1 MTSSIL
7 KSASRPQTL
16 RRAGAALA
24 ATAVLAAGC
33 STDSGSDSGDA
44 AGGEQTQVTIRIGA
58 AASLADVLPQLIEKF
73 NESNPDV
80 QVDFEPAGSPTL
92 VSQLI
97 GGAPYNLVM
106 LASEASLKPATEAG
120 VVTGDA
126 IFARNVPQ
134 IAVPEDN
141 PADVDDLED
150 FSNPDVRVA
159 LCEVEVPCGA
169 AAKKVIDAS
178 GVEFEPVTRE
188 NDVTAVLTR
197 VRSGEVDAGI
207 VYRTDVASAKGDV
220 RGIDVPDADE
230 ATTSYPVAQSTAD
243 DGDEAA
249 NSAAEKFQEFLLSAE
264 AQDILAEAGFLEPEG
279 K

>member
-1 MTSSIL
+1 MTSSL
-7 KSASRPQTL
+7 VRSSTRAATF

-33 STDSGSDSGDA
+33 SADSGS
-44 AGGEQTQVTIRIGA
+44 EQDTEQSQVTIRIGA

-73 NESNPDV
+73 NETNPDV
-80 QVDFEPAGSPTL
+80 QVEFEPAGSPTL

-106 LASEASLKPATEAG
+106 LASESSLEPATKAG
-120 VVTGDA
+120 VVTGES

-134 IAVPEDN
+134 IAVPGDN
-141 PADVDDLED
+141 PAHIEGLDDFADEG
-150 FSNPDVRVA
+150 VRVA

-169 AAKKVIDAS
+169 AAKKVIDAD

-197 VRSGEVDAGI
+197 VRTGEVDAGI
-207 VYRTDVASAKGDV
+207 VYRTDVASARGDV
-220 RGIDVPDADE
+220 LGIDVPDAE
-230 ATTSYPVAQSTAD
+230 AATTSYPVAQSTAD

-249 NSAAEKFQEFLLSAE
+249 NSAADKFQKFLLTPE
-264 AQDILAEAGFLEPEG
+264 AQDILAESGFLAPEG
-279 K
+279 N

>member
-1 MTSSIL
+1 MTSLLIR
-7 KSASRPQTL
+7 SATRAATF

-33 STDSGSDSGDA
+33 STDSGSE
-44 AGGEQTQVTIRIGA
+44 AGAGQSQVTIRIGA
-58 AASLADVLPQLIEKF
+58 AASLADVLPQLIAKF
-73 NESNPDV
+73 NETNPDV
-80 QVDFEPAGSPTL
+80 QVEFEPAGSPTL

-106 LASEASLKPATEAG
+106 LASESSLEPATEAG
-120 VVTGDA
+120 VVSEES

-134 IAVPEDN
+134 IAVPEEN
-141 PADVDDLED
+141 PADIEGIDDFADEG
-150 FSNPDVRVA
+150 VRVA

-169 AAKKVIDAS
+169 AAKKVIDAD

-207 VYRTDVASAKGDV
+207 VYRTDVASAQGDV
-220 RGIDVPDADE
+220 LGIDVPDADA
-230 ATTSYPVAQSTAD
+230 ATTSYPVARSTAD
-243 DGDEAA
+243 GGDEAA
-249 NSAAEKFQEFLLSAE
+249 NSAAGRFQTFLLTAE
-264 AQDILAEAGFLEPEG
+264 AQSILAEAGFLEPEG
-279 K
+279 H

>member
-1 MTSSIL
+1 MTSSL
-7 KSASRPQTL
+7 VRSSTRAATF

-33 STDSGSDSGDA
+33 SADAGSESDTAQS
-44 AGGEQTQVTIRIGA
+44 QVTIRIGA

-73 NESNPDV
+73 NEANPDV
-80 QVDFEPAGSPTL
+80 QVEFEPAGSPTL

-106 LASEASLKPATEAG
+106 LASESSLEPATKAG
-120 VVTGDA
+120 VVTGEA
-126 IFARNVPQ
+126 IFARNIPQ
-134 IAVPEDN
+134 IAVPGDN
-141 PADVDDLED
+141 PAHIEGLDDFADE
-150 FSNPDVRVA
+150 DVRVA

-169 AAKKVIDAS
+169 AAKKVIDAD

-197 VRSGEVDAGI
+197 VRTGEVDAGI
-207 VYRTDVASAKGDV
+207 VYRTDVASARGDV
-220 RGIDVPDADE
+220 LGIDVPDAE
-230 ATTSYPVAQSTAD
+230 AATTSYPVAQSTAD

-249 NSAAEKFQEFLLSAE
+249 NSAAGRFQEFLLTPE
-264 AQDILAEAGFLEPEG
+264 AQGILAESGFLAPEG
-279 K
+279 N

>member
-1 MTSSIL
+1 MTSSL
-7 KSASRPQTL
+7 VRSSTRAATF

-33 STDSGSDSGDA
+33 SADAGSESDTAQS
-44 AGGEQTQVTIRIGA
+44 QVTIRIGA

-73 NESNPDV
+73 NEANPDV
-80 QVDFEPAGSPTL
+80 QVEFEPAGSPTL

-106 LASEASLKPATEAG
+106 LASESSIEPATKAG
-120 VVTGDA
+120 VVTGEA

-134 IAVPEDN
+134 IAVPGDN
-141 PADVDDLED
+141 PAHIEGLDDFADE
-150 FSNPDVRVA
+150 DVRVA

-169 AAKKVIDAS
+169 AAKEVIDAD

-197 VRSGEVDAGI
+197 VRTGEVDAGI
-207 VYRTDVASAKGDV
+207 VYRTDVASARGDV
-220 RGIDVPDADE
+220 LGIDVPDAE
-230 ATTSYPVAQSTAD
+230 AATTSYPVAQSTAD

-249 NSAAEKFQEFLLSAE
+249 NSAAGRFQEFLLTRE
-264 AQDILAEAGFLEPEG
+264 AQDILAESGFLAPEG
-279 K
+279 N

>member
-1 MTSSIL
+1 MTSSL
-7 KSASRPQTL
+7 VRSSTRVATF

-33 STDSGSDSGDA
+33 SADSGSESDTAQS
-44 AGGEQTQVTIRIGA
+44 QVTIRIGA

-73 NESNPDV
+73 NEANPDV
-80 QVDFEPAGSPTL
+80 QVEFEPAGSPTL

-106 LASEASLKPATEAG
+106 LASESSLEPATKAG
-120 VVTGDA
+120 VVTGEA

-134 IAVPEDN
+134 IAVPGDN
-141 PADVDDLED
+141 PAHIEGLDDFADE
-150 FSNPDVRVA
+150 DVRVA

-169 AAKKVIDAS
+169 AAKKVIDAD

-197 VRSGEVDAGI
+197 VRTGEVDAGI
-207 VYRTDVASAKGDV
+207 VYRTDVASARGDV
-220 RGIDVPDADE
+220 LGIDVPGAE
-230 ATTSYPVAQSTAD
+230 AATTSYPVAQSTAD

-249 NSAAEKFQEFLLSAE
+249 NSAAGRFQEFLLTRE
-264 AQDILAEAGFLEPEG
+264 AQDILAESGFLAPEG
-279 K
+279 N

>member
-1 MTSSIL
+1 MTSSL
-7 KSASRPQTL
+7 VRSSTRVATF

-33 STDSGSDSGDA
+33 SADSGSESDTAQS
-44 AGGEQTQVTIRIGA
+44 QVTIRIGA

-73 NESNPDV
+73 NEANPDV
-80 QVDFEPAGSPTL
+80 QVEFEPAGSPTL

-106 LASEASLKPATEAG
+106 LASESSLEPATKAG
-120 VVTGDA
+120 VVTGEA

-134 IAVPEDN
+134 IAVPGDN
-141 PADVDDLED
+141 PAHIEGLDDFADE
-150 FSNPDVRVA
+150 DVRVA

-169 AAKKVIDAS
+169 AAKKVIDAD

-197 VRSGEVDAGI
+197 VRTGEVDAGI
-207 VYRTDVASAKGDV
+207 VYRTDVASARGDV
-220 RGIDVPDADE
+220 LGIDVPDAE
-230 ATTSYPVAQSTAD
+230 AATTSYPVAQSTAD

-249 NSAAEKFQEFLLSAE
+249 NSAAGRFQEFLLTRE
-264 AQDILAEAGFLEPEG
+264 AQDILAESGFLAPEG
-279 K
+279 N

>member
-1 MTSSIL
+1 MTSSLIRSST
-7 KSASRPQTL
+7 SAATF

-33 STDSGSDSGDA
+33 STESGSGADT
-44 AGGEQTQVTIRIGA
+44 EQSQVTIRIGA
-58 AASLADVLPQLIEKF
+58 AASLSDVLPQLIEKF
-73 NESNPDV
+73 RETNPDV
-80 QVDFEPAGSPTL
+80 QVEFEPAGSPTL

-106 LASEASLKPATEAG
+106 LASEASLAPATEAG
-120 VVTGDA
+120 VVTGEA

-134 IAVPEDN
+134 IAVPTDN
-141 PADVDDLED
+141 PADIDGLDDFAGE
-150 FSNPDVRVA
+150 DVRVA

-178 GVEFEPVTRE
+178 GVAFDPVTRE

-197 VRSGEVDAGI
+197 VRTGEVDAGI
-207 VYRTDVASAKGDV
+207 VYRTDVASARGEV
-220 RGIDVPDADE
+220 EGIDVPDAE
-230 ATTSYPVAQSTAD
+230 AATTSYPVAQSTAD

-249 NSAAEKFQEFLLSAE
+249 DSAAGKFQDFLLTPE
-264 AQDILAEAGFLEPEG
+264 AQSILAQAGFLAPEG
-279 K
+279 N

>member
-1 MTSSIL
+1 MTSSL
-7 KSASRPQTL
+7 VRSSTRAATF

-33 STDSGSDSGDA
+33 SADSGSESDTAQS
-44 AGGEQTQVTIRIGA
+44 QVTIRIGA

-73 NESNPDV
+73 NETNPDV
-80 QVDFEPAGSPTL
+80 QVEFEPAGSPTL

-106 LASEASLKPATEAG
+106 LASESSLEPATKAG
-120 VVTGDA
+120 VVTGEA
-126 IFARNVPQ
+126 IFARNIPQ
-134 IAVPEDN
+134 IAVPGDN
-141 PADVDDLED
+141 PAHIEGLDDFADE
-150 FSNPDVRVA
+150 DVRVA

-169 AAKKVIDAS
+169 AAKKVIDAD

-197 VRSGEVDAGI
+197 VRTGEVDAGI
-207 VYRTDVASAKGDV
+207 VYRTDVASARGDV
-220 RGIDVPDADE
+220 LGIDVPDAE
-230 ATTSYPVAQSTAD
+230 AATTSYPVAQSTAD

-249 NSAAEKFQEFLLSAE
+249 NSAAGRFQEFLLTPE
-264 AQDILAEAGFLEPEG
+264 AQGILAESGFLAPEG
-279 K
+279 N

>member
-1 MTSSIL
+1 MTSSLIRSSTR
-7 KSASRPQTL
+7 SATF

-33 STDSGSDSGDA
+33 STDSGSESDS
-44 AGGEQTQVTIRIGA
+44 EQSQVTIRIGA

-73 NESNPDV
+73 NETNPDV
-80 QVDFEPAGSPTL
+80 QVEFEPAGSPTL

-106 LASEASLKPATEAG
+106 LASESSLEPATEAG
-120 VVTGDA
+120 VVTGEA

-141 PADVDDLED
+141 PAHIEGLDDFADEG
-150 FSNPDVRVA
+150 VRVA

-169 AAKKVIDAS
+169 AAKKVIDAD

-207 VYRTDVASAKGDV
+207 VYRTDVASAQGDV
-220 RGIDVPDADE
+220 LGIDAPDADA

-249 NSAAEKFQEFLLSAE
+249 NSAAGKFQEFLLTPE
-264 AQDILAEAGFLEPEG
+264 AQEILGEAGFLTPEG
-279 K
+279 D

>member
-1 MTSSIL
+1 MTSSLIRSSTR
-7 KSASRPQTL
+7 SATF

-33 STDSGSDSGDA
+33 STDSGSELDS
-44 AGGEQTQVTIRIGA
+44 EQSQVTIRIGA

-73 NESNPDV
+73 NETNPDV
-80 QVDFEPAGSPTL
+80 QVEFEPAGSPTL

-106 LASEASLKPATEAG
+106 LASESSLEPATEAG
-120 VVTGDA
+120 VVTGEA

-141 PADVDDLED
+141 PAHIEGLDDFADEG
-150 FSNPDVRVA
+150 VRVA

-169 AAKKVIDAS
+169 AAKKVIDAD

-207 VYRTDVASAKGDV
+207 VYRTDVASAQGDV
-220 RGIDVPDADE
+220 LGIDVPDADA

-249 NSAAEKFQEFLLSAE
+249 NSAAGKFQEFLLTPE
-264 AQDILAEAGFLEPEG
+264 AQEILGEAGFLTPEG
-279 K
+279 D

>member
-1 MTSSIL
+1 MTSSL
-7 KSASRPQTL
+7 VRSSTRAATF

-33 STDSGSDSGDA
+33 SADAGSESDTAQS
-44 AGGEQTQVTIRIGA
+44 QVTIRIGA

-73 NESNPDV
+73 NEANPDV
-80 QVDFEPAGSPTL
+80 QVEFEPAGSPTL

-106 LASEASLKPATEAG
+106 LASESSIEPATKAG
-120 VVTGDA
+120 VVTGEA

-134 IAVPEDN
+134 IAVPGDN
-141 PADVDDLED
+141 PAHIEGLDDFADE
-150 FSNPDVRVA
+150 DVRVA

-169 AAKKVIDAS
+169 AAKKVIDAD

-197 VRSGEVDAGI
+197 VRTGEVDAGI
-207 VYRTDVASAKGDV
+207 VYRTDVASARGDV
-220 RGIDVPDADE
+220 LGIDVPDAE
-230 ATTSYPVAQSTAD
+230 AATTSYPVAQSTAD

-249 NSAAEKFQEFLLSAE
+249 NSAAGRFQEFLLTRE
-264 AQDILAEAGFLEPEG
+264 AQDILAESGFLAPEG
-279 K
+279 N

>member
-1 MTSSIL
+1 MTSSL
-7 KSASRPQTL
+7 VRSSTRAATF

-33 STDSGSDSGDA
+33 SADAGSESDTAQS
-44 AGGEQTQVTIRIGA
+44 QVTIRIGA

-73 NESNPDV
+73 NEANPDV
-80 QVDFEPAGSPTL
+80 QVEFEPAGSPTL
-92 VSQLI
+92 VSQFI

-106 LASEASLKPATEAG
+106 LASESSIEPATKAG
-120 VVTGDA
+120 VVTGEA

-134 IAVPEDN
+134 IAVPGDN
-141 PADVDDLED
+141 PAHIEGLDDFADE
-150 FSNPDVRVA
+150 DVRVA

-169 AAKKVIDAS
+169 AAKKVIDAD

-197 VRSGEVDAGI
+197 VRTGEVDAGI
-207 VYRTDVASAKGDV
+207 VYRTDVASARGDV
-220 RGIDVPDADE
+220 LGIDVPDAE
-230 ATTSYPVAQSTAD
+230 AATTSYPVAQSTAD

-249 NSAAEKFQEFLLSAE
+249 NSAAGRFQEFLLTRE
-264 AQDILAEAGFLEPEG
+264 AQDILAESGFLAPEG
-279 K
+279 N

>member
-1 MTSSIL
+1 MTSSL
-7 KSASRPQTL
+7 VRSSTRAATF

-33 STDSGSDSGDA
+33 SADAGSELDTAQS
-44 AGGEQTQVTIRIGA
+44 QVTIRIGA

-73 NESNPDV
+73 NEANPDV
-80 QVDFEPAGSPTL
+80 QVEFEPAGSPTL

-106 LASEASLKPATEAG
+106 LASESSIEPATKAG
-120 VVTGDA
+120 VVTGEA

-134 IAVPEDN
+134 IAVPGDN
-141 PADVDDLED
+141 PAHIEGLDDLADE
-150 FSNPDVRVA
+150 DVRVA

-169 AAKKVIDAS
+169 AAKKVIDAD

-197 VRSGEVDAGI
+197 VRTGEVDAGI
-207 VYRTDVASAKGDV
+207 VYRTDVASARGDV
-220 RGIDVPDADE
+220 LGIDVPDAE
-230 ATTSYPVAQSTAD
+230 AATTSYPVAQSTAD

-249 NSAAEKFQEFLLSAE
+249 NSAAGRFQEFLLTRE
-264 AQDILAEAGFLEPEG
+264 AQDILAESGFLAPEG
-279 K
+279 N

>member
-1 MTSSIL
+1 MTSSL
-7 KSASRPQTL
+7 VRSSTRAATF

-33 STDSGSDSGDA
+33 SADSGSESDTAQS
-44 AGGEQTQVTIRIGA
+44 QVTIRIGA

-73 NESNPDV
+73 NEANPDV
-80 QVDFEPAGSPTL
+80 QVEFEPAGSPTL

-106 LASEASLKPATEAG
+106 LASESSLEPATKAG
-120 VVTGDA
+120 VVTGEA
-126 IFARNVPQ
+126 IFARNIPQ
-134 IAVPEDN
+134 IAVPGDN
-141 PADVDDLED
+141 PAHIEGLDDFADE
-150 FSNPDVRVA
+150 DVRVA

-169 AAKKVIDAS
+169 AAKKVIDAD

-197 VRSGEVDAGI
+197 VRTGEVDAGI
-207 VYRTDVASAKGDV
+207 VYRTDVASARGDV
-220 RGIDVPDADE
+220 LGIDVPDAE
-230 ATTSYPVAQSTAD
+230 AATTSYPVAQSTAD

-249 NSAAEKFQEFLLSAE
+249 NSAAGRFQEFLLTPE
-264 AQDILAEAGFLEPEG
+264 AQDILAKSGFLAPEG
-279 K
+279 N

>member
-1 MTSSIL
+1 MTSSL
-7 KSASRPQTL
+7 VRSSTRAATF

-33 STDSGSDSGDA
+33 SADSGSESDTAQS
-44 AGGEQTQVTIRIGA
+44 QVTIRIGA

-73 NESNPDV
+73 NETNPDV
-80 QVDFEPAGSPTL
+80 QVEFEPAGSPTL

-106 LASEASLKPATEAG
+106 LASESSLEPATKAG
-120 VVTGDA
+120 VVTGEA
-126 IFARNVPQ
+126 IFARNIPQ
-134 IAVPEDN
+134 IAVPGDN
-141 PADVDDLED
+141 PAHIEGLDDFADE
-150 FSNPDVRVA
+150 DVRVA

-169 AAKKVIDAS
+169 AAKKVIDAD

-197 VRSGEVDAGI
+197 VRTGEVDAGI
-207 VYRTDVASAKGDV
+207 VYRTDVASARGDV
-220 RGIDVPDADE
+220 LGIDVPDAE
-230 ATTSYPVAQSTAD
+230 AATTSYPVAQSTAD

-249 NSAAEKFQEFLLSAE
+249 NSAAGRFQEFLLTRE
-264 AQDILAEAGFLEPEG
+264 AQDILAESGFLAPEG
-279 K
+279 N

>member
-1 MTSSIL
+1 MTSSLIRSSTR
-7 KSASRPQTL
+7 SATF

-33 STDSGSDSGDA
+33 STDSGSELDS
-44 AGGEQTQVTIRIGA
+44 EQSQVTIRIGA

-73 NESNPDV
+73 NETNPDV
-80 QVDFEPAGSPTL
+80 QVEFEPAGSPTL

-106 LASEASLKPATEAG
+106 LASESSLEPATEAG
-120 VVTGDA
+120 VVTGEA

-141 PADVDDLED
+141 PAHIEGLDDFADEG
-150 FSNPDVRVA
+150 VRVA

-169 AAKKVIDAS
+169 AAKKVIDAD

-207 VYRTDVASAKGDV
+207 VYRTDVASAQGDV
-220 RGIDVPDADE
+220 LGIDVPDADA

-249 NSAAEKFQEFLLSAE
+249 NSAAGKFEEFLLTPE
-264 AQDILAEAGFLEPEG
+264 AQEILGEAGFLTPEG
-279 K
+279 D

>member
-1 MTSSIL
+1 MTSSL
-7 KSASRPQTL
+7 VRSSTRAATF

-33 STDSGSDSGDA
+33 SADSGSESDTAQS
-44 AGGEQTQVTIRIGA
+44 QVTIRIGA

-73 NESNPDV
+73 NETNPDV
-80 QVDFEPAGSPTL
+80 QVEFEPAGSPTL

-106 LASEASLKPATEAG
+106 LASESSLEPATKAG
-120 VVTGDA
+120 VVTGEA

-134 IAVPEDN
+134 IAVPGDN
-141 PADVDDLED
+141 PAHIEGLDDFADE
-150 FSNPDVRVA
+150 DVRVA

-169 AAKKVIDAS
+169 AAKKVIDAD

-197 VRSGEVDAGI
+197 VRTGEVDAGI
-207 VYRTDVASAKGDV
+207 VYRTDVASARGDV
-220 RGIDVPDADE
+220 LGIDVPDAE
-230 ATTSYPVAQSTAD
+230 AATTSYPVAQSTAD

-249 NSAAEKFQEFLLSAE
+249 NSAAGRFQEFLLTPE
-264 AQDILAEAGFLEPEG
+264 AQDILAKSGFLAPEG
-279 K
+279 N

>member
-1 MTSSIL
+1 MTSSLIRSSTR
-7 KSASRPQTL
+7 SATF

-33 STDSGSDSGDA
+33 STDSGSESDS
-44 AGGEQTQVTIRIGA
+44 EQSQVTIRIGA

-73 NESNPDV
+73 NETNPDV
-80 QVDFEPAGSPTL
+80 QVEFEPAGSPTL

-106 LASEASLKPATEAG
+106 LASESSLEPATEAG
-120 VVTGDA
+120 VVTGEA

-141 PADVDDLED
+141 PAHIEGLDDFADEG
-150 FSNPDVRVA
+150 VRVA

-169 AAKKVIDAS
+169 AAKKVIDAD

-207 VYRTDVASAKGDV
+207 VYRTDVASAQGDV
-220 RGIDVPDADE
+220 LGIDVPDADA

-249 NSAAEKFQEFLLSAE
+249 NSAAGKFEEFLLTPE
-264 AQDILAEAGFLEPEG
+264 AQEILGEAGFLTPEG
-279 K
+279 D

>member
-1 MTSSIL
+1 MTSALIRSSTR
-7 KSASRPQTL
+7 SATF

-33 STDSGSDSGDA
+33 STDSGSESDS
-44 AGGEQTQVTIRIGA
+44 EQSQVTIRIGA

-73 NESNPDV
+73 NETNPDV
-80 QVDFEPAGSPTL
+80 QVEFEPAGSPTL

-106 LASEASLKPATEAG
+106 LASESSLEPATEAG
-120 VVTGDA
+120 VVTGEA

-141 PADVDDLED
+141 PAHIEGLDDFADEG
-150 FSNPDVRVA
+150 VRVA

-169 AAKKVIDAS
+169 AAKKVIDAD

-207 VYRTDVASAKGDV
+207 VYRTDVASAQGDV
-220 RGIDVPDADE
+220 LGIDAPDADA

-249 NSAAEKFQEFLLSAE
+249 NSAAGKFQEFLLTPE
-264 AQDILAEAGFLEPEG
+264 AQEILGEAGFLTPEG
-279 K
+279 D

>member
-1 MTSSIL
+1 MTSSLIR
-7 KSASRPQTL
+7 SSTRAATF

-33 STDSGSDSGDA
+33 STDSGSGADS
-44 AGGEQTQVTIRIGA
+44 EQSQVTIRIGA
-58 AASLADVLPQLIEKF
+58 AASLSDVLPQLIEKF
-73 NESNPDV
+73 NETNPDV
-80 QVDFEPAGSPTL
+80 QVEFEPAGSPTL

-106 LASEASLKPATEAG
+106 LASESSLEPATEAG
-120 VVTGDA
+120 VVTGEA

-141 PADVDDLED
+141 PAHIEGLDDFADEG
-150 FSNPDVRVA
+150 VRVA

-169 AAKKVIDAS
+169 AAKKVIDAD

-207 VYRTDVASAKGDV
+207 VYRTDVASAQGDV
-220 RGIDVPDADE
+220 LGIDVPDADA

-249 NSAAEKFQEFLLSAE
+249 NSAAGKFQEFLLTPE
-264 AQDILAEAGFLEPEG
+264 AQEILGEAGFLTPEG
-279 K
+279 D

>member
-1 MTSSIL
+1 MTSSLIR
-7 KSASRPQTL
+7 SSTRAATF

-33 STDSGSDSGDA
+33 STDSGSGADS
-44 AGGEQTQVTIRIGA
+44 EQSQVTIRIGA
-58 AASLADVLPQLIEKF
+58 AASLSDVLPQLIEKF
-73 NESNPDV
+73 NETNPDV
-80 QVDFEPAGSPTL
+80 QVEFEPAGSPTL

-106 LASEASLKPATEAG
+106 LASEASLEPATEAG
-120 VVTGDA
+120 VVTGKA

-134 IAVPEDN
+134 IAVPADN
-141 PADVDDLED
+141 PAHIDGLDDFAGE
-150 FSNPDVRVA
+150 DVRVA

-169 AAKKVIDAS
+169 AAKKVIDAD

-207 VYRTDVASAKGDV
+207 VYQTDVASARGEV
-220 RGIDVPDADE
+220 EGIDVPDAE
-230 ATTSYPVAQSTAD
+230 AATTSYPVAQSTAD

-249 NSAAEKFQEFLLSAE
+249 DSAAGKFQDFLLTPE
-264 AQDILAEAGFLEPEG
+264 AQSILAQAGFLAPEG
-279 K
+279 N

>member
-1 MTSSIL
+1 MTSSL
-7 KSASRPQTL
+7 VRSSTRAATF

-33 STDSGSDSGDA
+33 SADAGSELDTAQS
-44 AGGEQTQVTIRIGA
+44 QVTIRIGA

-73 NESNPDV
+73 NEANPDV
-80 QVDFEPAGSPTL
+80 QVEFEPAGSPTL

-106 LASEASLKPATEAG
+106 LASESSIEPATKAG
-120 VVTGDA
+120 VVTGEA

-134 IAVPEDN
+134 IAVPGDN
-141 PADVDDLED
+141 PAHIEGLDDFADE
-150 FSNPDVRVA
+150 DVRVA

-169 AAKKVIDAS
+169 AAKKVIDAD

-197 VRSGEVDAGI
+197 VRTGEVDAGI
-207 VYRTDVASAKGDV
+207 VYRTDVASARGDV
-220 RGIDVPDADE
+220 LGIDVPDAE
-230 ATTSYPVAQSTAD
+230 AATTSYPVAQSTAD

-249 NSAAEKFQEFLLSAE
+249 NSAAGRFQEFLLTRE
-264 AQDILAEAGFLEPEG
+264 AQDILAESGFLAPEG
-279 K
+279 N

>member
-1 MTSSIL
+1 MTSSLIRSSTR
-7 KSASRPQTL
+7 SATF

-33 STDSGSDSGDA
+33 STDSGSESDS
-44 AGGEQTQVTIRIGA
+44 EQSQVTIRIGA

-73 NESNPDV
+73 NETNPDV
-80 QVDFEPAGSPTL
+80 QVEFEPAGSPTL

-106 LASEASLKPATEAG
+106 LASESSLEPATEAG
-120 VVTGDA
+120 VVTGEA

-141 PADVDDLED
+141 PAHIEGLDDFADEG
-150 FSNPDVRVA
+150 VRVA

-169 AAKKVIDAS
+169 AAKKVIDAD

-207 VYRTDVASAKGDV
+207 VYRTDVASAQGDV
-220 RGIDVPDADE
+220 LGIDVPDADA

-249 NSAAEKFQEFLLSAE
+249 NSAAGKFQEFLLTPE
-264 AQDILAEAGFLEPEG
+264 AQEILGEAGFLTPEG
-279 K
+279 D